1 MSMKLIPEHIIQAE
15 PQAHGQLLLSFAFM
29 FIFLLFPFVSW
40 EVLIA
45 LFFSLLLALRFFEDR
60 PGTMKQFEPML
71 KIRSPQY
78 LVVSVF
84 ILLLVSFALNFFSA
98 NYPLF
103 VIGQTIAISTM
114 GLGVATI
121 VRCHMKSKYASLTKN
136 EYPSKK
142 YRDDKNSLNLI
153 PSSIS
158 MLITGVI
165 VASVA
170 GAWIVYW
177 QDAGISYNLVFFVAV
192 IGSITAALFESIP
205 SKINENISIPLGA
218 GMAMWLFFSFGYSV
232 PPQQIIFALLFAL
245 FLGYL
250 AYYAKIADISASLS
264 ATLIGVLIIAFSNI
278 YWFVLLLTFFILGG
292 MFTKYKYKLKE
303 SLGIAESKGGVR
315 TYENVFS
322 NSTAALMLAIAYGI
336 YPQHGELIIFAYLGT
351 VATAAGDTLASE
363 IGTTSNQRP
372 RMITNFKPVRTGID
386 GGVTL
391 LGELSS
397 IAGSA
402 VIAVLAVIFGMVD
415 NVTAALTITIAGG
428 FLGTNID
435 SLLGA
440 TLQSRG
446 LLSNSGVNFV
456 ATFAGAI
463 ISAGLYLLLF

>member
-1 MSMKLIPEHIIQAE
+1 MKLIPDHITEAE
-15 PQAHGQLLLSFAFM
+15 PQAHGQLILSFAFM
-29 FIFLLFPFVSW
+29 FLFLLFPFVSW

-45 LFFSLLLALRFFEDR
+45 LFFGLLIALRYLENR
-60 PGTMKQFEPML
+60 PHMLRGFEPML

-78 LVVSVF
+78 LVVSIF
-84 ILLLVSFALNFFSA
+84 ILLLVSFVLNFFSA
-98 NYPLF
+98 TYPLF
-103 VIGQTIAISTM
+103 VIGQTVSIATM

-121 VRCHMKSKYASLTKN
+121 VRCHMKSKYIHLTNN

-142 YRDDKNSLNLI
+142 FQQDPNSLNLI

-158 MLITGVI
+158 MLVTGII
-165 VASVA
+165 VASLA

-177 QDAGISYNLVFFVAV
+177 QDSGISYNLVFFVAV

-205 SKINENISIPLGA
+205 SKIDENISIPLGA
-218 GMAMWLFFSFGYSV
+218 GMAMWLFVCFGYSI
-232 PPQQIIFALLFAL
+232 PAQQIIFALGFAL
-245 FLGYL
+245 LLGYL
-250 AYYAKIADISASLS
+250 AYYAKIADISATLS

-292 MFTKYKYKLKE
+292 AFTRYKYKLKE
-303 SLGIAESKGGVR
+303 SMGIAEGKGGVR

-322 NSTAALMLAIAYGI
+322 NSTAALILAIAYGI
-336 YPQHGELIIFAYLGT
+336 YPQYGELIIFAYLGT

-363 IGTTSNQRP
+363 IGTTSNQKP
-372 RMITNFKPVRTGID
+372 RMITTLRPVKTGVD

-391 LGELSS
+391 LGELSC
-397 IAGSA
+397 IGGSA
-402 VIAVLAVIFGMVD
+402 VIAVLAVAFGMVD
-415 NVTAALTITIAGG
+415 NITAALVITIAGG

-446 LLSNSGVNFV
+446 VLTNSGVNFV
-456 ATFAGAI
+456 ATFAGAVV
-463 ISAGLYLLLF
+463 SAGLYLLFF